1 METPHMPHIKFTA
14 TYTVDDHARTQ
25 HLAGDVIEASEASCM
40 HFVNRGVA
48 EFTDAPKPATK
59 KTSSNKADK

>member
-1 METPHMPHIKFTA
+1 MPHIKFTA
-14 TYTVDDHARTQ
+14 TYTIDDHTRTQ

-48 EFTDAPKPATK
+48 EFVDAPKPSTK
-59 KTSSNKADK
+59 KATSNKVDK